1 MLTSKIAALAACVL
15 VAGASLAHAQSMS
28 SPSADPAA
36 PANPAIK
43 SASDTTSGPLA
54 KGHNSFTKGQAK
66 SRIEKAGYTDVADLD
81 LDADGLWQATATRDG
96 QSVHVALDYKGTV
109 AAQ

>member
-1 MLTSKIAALAACVL
+1 MNSLKLAAFAACML
-15 VAGASLAHAQSMS
+15 VAGGSFAHAQGVS

-43 SASDTTSGPLA
+43 SANDMTSGALA

-66 SRIEKAGYTDVADLD
+66 SRIEKAGYTDVSDLD

>member
-1 MLTSKIAALAACVL
+1 MKSLKMAAVTACL
-15 VAGASLAHAQSMS
+15 VMATASFAHAQGGS
-28 SPSADPAA
+28 SPTTDPAA
-36 PANPAIK
+36 PANPAVK
-43 SASDTTSGPLA
+43 SANDMTTGALA

-66 SRIEKAGYTDVADLD
+66 SRIEKAGYTDVSDLD
-81 LDADGLWQATATRDG
+81 LDAGGLWQATATRDG